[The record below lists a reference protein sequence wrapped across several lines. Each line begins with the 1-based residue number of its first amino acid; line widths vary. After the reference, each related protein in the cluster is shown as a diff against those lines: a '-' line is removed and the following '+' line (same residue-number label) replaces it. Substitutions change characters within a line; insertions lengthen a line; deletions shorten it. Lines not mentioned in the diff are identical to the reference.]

1 LTFALDRSIQYSYRD
16 DPIRSKW
23 IIAIR
28 EGGTMHRRSNRLRP
42 AAAIVALV
50 AILAS
55 GVPAAAAP
63 DVEATPSQPSAIE
76 RLARQEDARRHELAR
91 YDAAARQRG
100 AATLL
105 DARERAMVSRVANLP
120 TATAAE
126 PRDAGFAWGAAALGM
141 GAGIAG
147 MCVLIGSATV
157 LRGHGLRS
165 A

>member
-1 LTFALDRSIQYSYRD
+1 
-16 DPIRSKW
+16 
-23 IIAIR
+23 
-28 EGGTMHRRSNRLRP
+28 MHRRSNRPRP
-42 AAAIVALV
+42 VAATVALV

-63 DVEATPSQPSAIE
+63 DAEATPSQPSAVE

-100 AATLL
+100 AATVL
-105 DARERAMVSRVANLP
+105 DARERAMVSRAANLS
-120 TATAAE
+120 TATAVE

-141 GAGIAG
+141 GAGVVG
-147 MCVLIGSATV
+147 TCVLLGSAALV
-157 LRGHGLRS
+157 RGHGLRS